1 MSSSTEQ
8 ASPIAEV
15 HQSVVNA
22 VSPFYGKGKVAKPLF
37 KLFRKV
43 GLEAVNDLCATSLD
57 SFQELVELAQ
67 SINPDHR
74 PSKAD
79 AESYGWIENGRIL
92 SYREILGRLT
102 KISDTKTLS
111 EMDKAMESA
120 VNDAEGR

>member
-1 MSSSTEQ
+1 MSSSTE
-8 ASPIAEV
+8 ASPIADV
-15 HQSVVNA
+15 HASVVSA
-22 VSPFYGKGKVAKPLF
+22 VSPFYGKGKAAKPIF

-43 GLEAVNDLCATSLD
+43 GLEAVEDLCATSLD
-57 SFQELVELAQ
+57 AFQALVKLAQ
-67 SINPDHR
+67 TINPDHR
-74 PSKAD
+74 PSAKDAD
-79 AESYGWIENGRIL
+79 KYGWRENGRIL